1 MPGRISGGL
10 GMKSAAQSKNRSIPR
25 WTATFTHRRAEL
37 FAFGSV
43 LAMCLGAPEWLVVVL
58 IIACWIEIVHSVARL
73 LRPRQRP
80 VDQSAINP
88 PEAKGASRQA
98 HERVDVRGV
107 AERLK

>member
-1 MPGRISGGL
+1 MLGRISGGL
-10 GMKSAAQSKNRSIPR
+10 GMKRAAHSKNKSMAA

-37 FAFGSV
+37 FACGSV

-80 VDQSAINP
+80 VDQAAINP
-88 PEAKGASRQA
+88 PKGEHASRQA
-98 HERVDVRGV
+98 HERVDVRE
-107 AERLK
+107 AS